1 MAYTSHAKKS
11 GSSQY
16 DPGMLMV
23 VVLLLSSILLSVAIK
38 IFFPELL
45 SGIPGIGSPATQQT
59 VSIKP
64 QPVTTVKDIRS
75 QAASSA
81 VAVKDERKN
90 IKSVQAQANQ
100 KPVAKSVASD
110 NKGHNELTCSENDRT
125 AGLCN

>member
-23 VVLLLSSILLSVAIK
+23 VVLLLSSILLFVAIK

-45 SGIPGIGSPATQQT
+45 SGIPGIGSPAPQQT

-64 QPVTTVKDIRS
+64 QP
-75 QAASSA
+75 ASSA

-90 IKSVQAQANQ
+90 IKSVQAQGNQ

>member
-23 VVLLLSSILLSVAIK
+23 VVLLLSSILLFVAIK

-45 SGIPGIGSPATQQT
+45 SGIPGIGSPA
-59 VSIKP
+59 
-64 QPVTTVKDIRS
+64 
-75 QAASSA
+75 
-81 VAVKDERKN
+81 N

>member
-1 MAYTSHAKKS
+1 MITGGDLRQSRLDVGYKTFT
-11 GSSQY
+11 
-16 DPGMLMV
+16 
-23 VVLLLSSILLSVAIK
+23 I
-38 IFFPELL
+38 
-45 SGIPGIGSPATQQT
+45 SPW
-59 VSIKP
+59 
-64 QPVTTVKDIRS
+64 S